1 MFVSPTKREIRPS
14 RVVLSRGDGKE
25 MYKKVRSRC
34 RLRRR
39 WLSNN
44 WQCGVVVSWST
55 PEKDNT
61 CACHRGLWNGSVDVH
76 VVWTIVGWYMW
87 QWNSSLAFAVDFLL
101 SMFLFLQLS
110 CSCFA
115 IDNTSTRDR
124 SYATFW
130 TLSMGSISSVLLGL
144 STVPNPDLEI
154 SGGPRSSRPLDKTG
168 EGSPKR
174 MFSALRASVWSKNK
188 DRSPGPSPRSATV
201 SGSSPSGEERG
212 VISRITAGYRAYAIR
227 GRPCFLLSFSN
238 SIKSSYYFISSAQSQ
253 NNLVLCMVNCQN

>member
-1 MFVSPTKREIRPS
+1 
-14 RVVLSRGDGKE
+14 
-25 MYKKVRSRC
+25 
-34 RLRRR
+34 
-39 WLSNN
+39 
-44 WQCGVVVSWST
+44 
-55 PEKDNT
+55 
-61 CACHRGLWNGSVDVH
+61 
-76 VVWTIVGWYMW
+76 
-87 QWNSSLAFAVDFLL
+87 
-101 SMFLFLQLS
+101 MFLFLQLS

-130 TLSMGSISSVLLGL
+130 TLSMDSISSVFLGL

-174 MFSALRASVWSKNK
+174 IFSVLRASVWYK

-201 SGSSPSGEERG
+201 SSSSPSGEERG

-227 GRPCFLLSFSN
+227 GRPCFLLSFSD

-253 NNLVLCMVNCQN
+253 NNLVLCMVNCQNQNICCS

>member
-14 RVVLSRGDGKE
+14 RVVFSRGDGKE

-61 CACHRGLWNGSVDVH
+61 CAFHRVLWNGSVDVH
-76 VVWTIVGWYMW
+76 VVWKIVGRYMW
-87 QWNSSLAFAVDFLL
+87 QWNSLL

-130 TLSMGSISSVLLGL
+130 TLSMGSISSVFLGL
-144 STVPNPDLEI
+144 VYSA
-154 SGGPRSSRPLDKTG
+154 GSRPWDKW
-168 EGSPKR
+168 GSP
-174 MFSALRASVWSKNK
+174 
-188 DRSPGPSPRSATV
+188 
-201 SGSSPSGEERG
+201 
-212 VISRITAGYRAYAIR
+212 VI
-227 GRPCFLLSFSN
+227 
-238 SIKSSYYFISSAQSQ
+238 
-253 NNLVLCMVNCQN
+253 

>member
-14 RVVLSRGDGKE
+14 RVVLSRDDGKE

-34 RLRRR
+34 RRRRR

-44 WQCGVVVSWST
+44 WQCGVVVSW
-55 PEKDNT
+55 
-61 CACHRGLWNGSVDVH
+61 NGSVDVH
-76 VVWTIVGWYMW
+76 VVWKIVGRYMW
-87 QWNSSLAFAVDFLL
+87 QWNSLLAFAVDFLL

-130 TLSMGSISSVLLGL
+130 TLSIGSISSVFLGL
-144 STVPNPDLEI
+144 STVPDPDLEI
-154 SGGPRSSRPLDKTG
+154 SGGPRSSRPLGKTG

-174 MFSALRASVWSKNK
+174 IFF
-188 DRSPGPSPRSATV
+188 
-201 SGSSPSGEERG
+201 GSSGL
-212 VISRITAGYRAYAIR
+212 
-227 GRPCFLLSFSN
+227 C
-238 SIKSSYYFISSAQSQ
+238 
-253 NNLVLCMVNCQN
+253 LV